1 MTIASGL
8 IDLHI
13 HTTVS
18 DGTDTPEELF
28 GKVKD
33 AGISLFSVTDHDA
46 IRAAKTLSP
55 LCEKDG
61 PRFLP
66 GVEFSCRDRGGKYHI
81 LAYGFDPASEPLNAL
96 VKRGQLLRADK
107 LLARVAYLR
116 ETFGIEF
123 PEEEIFRL
131 LAESNPGKPH
141 LANLMIKYGYA
152 ITFRSAMEKY
162 LDRLPSAAEY
172 ICPEEAIA
180 GILSGGGIPIL
191 AHPLVGSGREYLTDE
206 EMERRLTR
214 LKEYGLAGIEA
225 FYSGFTREMTKGLLE
240 KADKYGL
247 LVTAGSD
254 YHGTNKT
261 VRLGETGLPDP
272 ADYPSAF
279 LRFLS
284 RVGV

>member
-1 MTIASGL
+1 MATVSGR

-18 DGTDTPEELF
+18 DGTDTPEELV
-28 GKVKD
+28 GKVRD
-33 AGISLFSVTDHDA
+33 AGLGIFSVTDHDA
-46 IRAAKTLSP
+46 IKAAKTIAP
-55 LCEKDG
+55 LCLESG
-61 PRFLP
+61 LRFIP

-81 LAYGFDPASEPLNAL
+81 LAYGFDPASESLNAL

-172 ICPEEAIA
+172 ISPEEAIA

-206 EMERRLTR
+206 EMERRLTA

-225 FYSGFTREMTKGLLE
+225 FYSGFTPEMTAGLLE
-240 KADKYGL
+240 KADKYGF

-254 YHGTNKT
+254 YHGKNKT
-261 VRLGETGLPDP
+261 VLLGDTGLPAP
-272 ADYPSAF
+272 SEYPDAL